1 MITALSYLGVRSD
14 KAEDWR
20 AFAGLN
26 LGMQVLDRGGKN
38 TAFRMDNQAQ
48 RLIVSDEAGDT
59 LAYIGWEVAQK
70 DDLNTLAA
78 KIEAAGHKVVQGDTA
93 LANQIGRAHV

>member
-26 LGMQVLDRGGKN
+26 LGMQVLDRGCKN

-48 RLIVSDEAGDT
+48 RLIVSDEAGRVSNVFKSMMSRD
-59 LAYIGWEVAQK
+59 IG
-70 DDLNTLAA
+70 
-78 KIEAAGHKVVQGDTA
+78 
-93 LANQIGRAHV
+93 